1 MINKILILFGFLLFI
16 NIVHSRVSSR
26 DIRCEEDYGIKD
38 RGVCFRWSDCHYEE
52 IEIIETT
59 RRPKCMGFWPTP
71 LCRGQIYCARKRR
84 LSNLIDEFRSQVA
97 CKATRQ
103 NVCPNIKNCA
113 LDDNF
118 FTKLDVRV
126 EPDIVDELT
135 DVVRESKSRGLR

>member
-26 DIRCEEDYGIKD
+26 DIRCEEDYGIKV
-38 RGVCFRWSDCHYEE
+38 RGVCFRWSDCSYEE

-59 RRPKCMGFWPTP
+59 KRPKCGFWPTP
-71 LCRGQIYCARKRR
+71 LCRGQMYCARERR
-84 LSNLIDEFRSQVA
+84 LGNLIDEFRGRVA
-97 CKATRQ
+97 CKATGK
-103 NVCPNIKNCA
+103 NVCPDIKNCA

-118 FTKLDVRV
+118 FTTLDVRV

-135 DVVRESKSRGLR
+135 DIVRKGRGLR